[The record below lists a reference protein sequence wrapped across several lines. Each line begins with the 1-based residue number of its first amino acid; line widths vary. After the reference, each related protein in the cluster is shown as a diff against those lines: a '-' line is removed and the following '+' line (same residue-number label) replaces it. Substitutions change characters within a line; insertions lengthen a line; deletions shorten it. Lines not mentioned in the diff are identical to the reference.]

1 MIEIIQSEL
10 MPNTARYFEKGLI
23 CTQAYS
29 SGEWTYPSIAGA
41 MSGLSAVQHMM
52 FHNEIDWKLPDDVK
66 TLIEYFHQD
75 GYYTSIFSEDYRII
89 PSYGYIR
96 GCDRFISQLQHV
108 GFLVEK

>member
-1 MIEIIQSEL
+1 MDGLAQVLLNNGRFVEL

-41 MSGLSAVQHMM
+41 MSGLSTVQHMM

-66 TLIEYFHQD
+66 TLMEYFHQE
-75 GYYTSIFSEDYRII
+75 GYHTSIFQGI
-89 PSYGYIR
+89 
-96 GCDRFISQLQHV
+96 V
-108 GFLVEK
+108 V